1 MFWSLEEVVGEKEK
15 KRVRVCV
22 WRRKKEGGGEKEKKK
37 EIWMKK
43 IKEIRENKIKNEKL
57 KLRNAITIFLQ

>member
-1 MFWSLEEVVGEKEK
+1 MEFGGSGRGKRKEKSKSMCVEEK
-15 KRVRVCV
+15 KRG
-22 WRRKKEGGGEKEKKK
+22 GGGEKEKKK

-57 KLRNAITIFLQ
+57 KLRNAITIFSQ